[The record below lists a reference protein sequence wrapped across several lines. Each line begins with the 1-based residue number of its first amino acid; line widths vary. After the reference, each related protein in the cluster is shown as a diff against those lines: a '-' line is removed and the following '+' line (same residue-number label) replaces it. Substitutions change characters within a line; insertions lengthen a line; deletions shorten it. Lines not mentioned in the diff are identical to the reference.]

1 MNIKRYKNLCLFI
14 LAILFIASCSNNT
27 KIANPS
33 SDASIKALSIQYND
47 SSPKA
52 STAVFTINDV
62 DSLIFNKDSLP
73 YGTKVDSLYL
83 NITFSSSLGFV
94 MNDTISESNYYTST
108 VTSNHF
114 NFTKPVKITNLASD
128 GKSTK
133 TYQIEVRV
141 HKVDPYLTTWS
152 ELNSNVLS
160 LPAQNQK
167 AVLLNNIFYF
177 FHNYDSYNA
186 LYTSSDG
193 INWSSQPA
201 PSNLP
206 LDAKIRQMLVYND
219 SILLLYNGNTIYK
232 SANGIDWK
240 KYTLSGD
247 PNYDYQ
253 ALLFSFKDKLWA
265 VAQNKT
271 DKTIRMASSLDG
283 IHWNFSGQRTFTNFP
298 VSDFASVSFKPT
310 IGRKKVLVVGGINAQ
325 GNILN
330 TRWSAEDVANS
341 DTLYWVNLQNS
352 YFKMDYIM
360 KSGIEYYGN
369 KLLLFG
375 GTNDAGDVVDG
386 KKQLRQSIDQGL
398 TWVVPDS
405 TQNLMPDHYVY
416 RSNASIINDS
426 KNNTLYI
433 IGGNTDTKPLADV
446 WKIKVNMYSFIDY
459 YQDPSKY

>member
-1 MNIKRYKNLCLFI
+1 MNIKLFKNLFFFI
-14 LAILFIASCSNNT
+14 LTILFIAACSNNT

-33 SDASIKALSIQYND
+33 SDASITALSIQYND
-47 SSPKA
+47 SSPNA
-52 STAVFTINDV
+52 SKAVFTINDV
-62 DSLIFNKDSLP
+62 DSLIYNVDSLP

-83 NITFSSSLGFV
+83 SISFASSLGFV
-94 MNDTISESNYYTST
+94 VNDTISESNYYTST

-114 NFTKPVKITNLASD
+114 NFTKPVKITNLASN

-133 TYQIEVRV
+133 TYKIEVRV
-141 HKVDPYLTTWS
+141 HKVDPYYTTWN
-152 ELNSNVLS
+152 ELNPSVLS
-160 LPAQNQK
+160 SPAPDQK
-167 AVLLNNIFYF
+167 AVLLKNIFYY
-177 FHNYDSYNA
+177 FHNYGNHNA

-193 INWSSQPA
+193 INWISQPV

-247 PNYDYQ
+247 PNYAYQ
-253 ALLFSFKDKLWA
+253 TLLFSFKDKLWA

-271 DKTIRMASSLDG
+271 DKTVRMANSLDG
-283 IHWNFSGQRTFTNFP
+283 IQWNFSGQRTFTNFP

-352 YFKMDYIM
+352 IFKMDYLS
-360 KSGIEYYGN
+360 KAGVEYYGN

-375 GTNDAGDVVDG
+375 GINDAGDLVEA
-386 KKQLRQSIDQGL
+386 KKQLRQSVDQGL

-405 TQNLMPDHYVY
+405 TQNLMPDKYVY
-416 RSNASIINDS
+416 RANPSVINDV
-426 KNNTLYI
+426 NNSTLYI
-433 IGGNTDTKPLADV
+433 IGGNSVSQPLADV